1 MFTGDLTASCYEVTP
16 HCYYYSN
23 VLIAMI
29 RCLKPRVSAFIESGV
44 IMVAEVVGHNAL
56 ADTMLTMQCCQVKQ
70 SEE

>member
-1 MFTGDLTASCYEVTP
+1 MFTGLLTASCYEVTP

-29 RCLKPRVSAFIESGV
+29 RCLRPQVSAFIESGV
-44 IMVAEVVGHNAL
+44 IMVAEVVGHNTP
-56 ADTMLTMQCCQVKQ
+56 ADKAATDHAMLP